1 VPSQTDLD
9 QGGANREWD
18 RSYRGPSVGW
28 IWVPKRNAYPGGPIT
43 AAGTYA
49 LDPSTNYVEVNC
61 TGLVT
66 FILPSAVD
74 PAVGPQAQPGL
85 FARPP
90 LVIVDVGGH
99 ASIANPI
106 TIQRNNSAE
115 NIMGLASITIVTA
128 YGGYTLSPSSSQ
140 KGWTAISP

>member
-1 VPSQTDLD
+1 MSSQTDLD
-9 QGGANREWD
+9 QGGTSREWI

-28 IWVPKRNAYPGGPIT
+28 ISVPKRNAYPGGPIT
-43 AAGTYA
+43 VAGTYN

-61 TGLVT
+61 TGAVTLV
-66 FILPSAVD
+66 LPSAVE

-90 LVIVDVGGH
+90 LVITDIGGN
-99 ASIANPI
+99 ASAHPI
-106 TIQRNNSAE
+106 TIQRNNSNE
-115 NIMGLASITIVTA
+115 NVMGLASIQITSN

-140 KGWTAISP
+140 KGWVAISP